1 MQDVGNRVR
10 IPRLTNPM
18 KLFWVT
24 ELVMAAQAVVHQQ
37 AGRTMEEKTT
47 MIPPIQV
54 REFILTRFWR

>member
-1 MQDVGNRVR
+1 
-10 IPRLTNPM
+10 M